1 MTIISDFKN
10 GDIVCLKHDM
20 TKRFVVES
28 NLVMNGRIE
37 LSYFNKFSGK
47 AEDAEEAEAGQRHG
61 SSPGRLPGRPFPLCP
76 PLPDPAGELWVADT
90 TASAARSHVH
100 SLIPIFLGAKRRR
113 TTSNIHF

>member
-37 LSYFNKFSGK
+37 LSYFNKFSGVM
-47 AEDAEEAEAGQRHG
+47 
-61 SSPGRLPGRPFPLCP
+61 SPALIEPKYLMLAPKQEQFCPL
-76 PLPDPAGELWVADT
+76 
-90 TASAARSHVH
+90 
-100 SLIPIFLGAKRRR
+100 K
-113 TTSNIHF
+113 